1 MNDSGIYL
9 ARSPGDGG
17 DYLAPLMLTIQVYFS
32 RQTLVDLFSCAAE
45 GGSNYWAGFTM
56 TDLDDEGLPTAYNV
70 TELSEAPRVFHV
82 NAETMA
88 AGIAKLA
95 AIVAEQVAG
104 EYPGPPAPKF
114 GSARRHLA
122 DVLNDNADA
131 DTADVVLQLATLGEV
146 VYG

>member
-17 DYLAPLMLTIQVYFS
+17 DYLAPLMLTVPVYFS
-32 RQTLVDLFSCAAE
+32 RQTLVDLLICAAE
-45 GGSNYWAGFTM
+45 GGSNYWAAFKVTARADG
-56 TDLDDEGLPTAYNV
+56 DDSPIAYDV
-70 TELSEAPRVFHV
+70 TEYDEDGEPADPPRVFHV
-82 NAETMA
+82 NAERMA

-95 AIVAEQVAG
+95 TN
-104 EYPGPPAPKF
+104 PPPF
-114 GSARRHLA
+114 PSARRHLG

-131 DTADVVLQLATLGEV
+131 ETADVILQLATLGDV